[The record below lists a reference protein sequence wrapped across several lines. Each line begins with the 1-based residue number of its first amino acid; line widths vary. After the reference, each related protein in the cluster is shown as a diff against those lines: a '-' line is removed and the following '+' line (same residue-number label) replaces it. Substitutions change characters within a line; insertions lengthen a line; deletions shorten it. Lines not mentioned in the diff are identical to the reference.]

1 MKYESVWRKLLERSF
16 PHAPF
21 KNFNRGKKRDCF
33 LRLLLTRRGRR
44 LRRPELFQ
52 TIAAA
57 SSGGP
62 LLADARHPFAEQM
75 DSVPPPHPL
84 HNICLPVGEGL
95 GPSAAMAHRRTNGRI
110 WNSPLRDSNTP
121 VGEAISLPR
130 RTQITTQAGR
140 RRRSPRF
147 AANPKNS
154 PCSFSGTPAARHKS
168 ALRIYSVPRPL
179 RDSKKLLPNANPS
192 WACDICAQD
201 GGRLPKQNPRRSS
214 SERRE
219 ERFPK
224 AAGLWRVFL
233 VRSLPRGKE

>member
-1 MKYESVWRKLLERSF
+1 VKYESVWRKLLERSF

-140 RRRSPRF
+140 RGADPYEIAKNCCQMQTHLGRAIYAPKMEDVCQSKIPAVHRQNGGRSGFQRPQAFGAFSWFVLCR
-147 AANPKNS
+147 AAKNEHRKTNPLS
-154 PCSFSGTPAARHKS
+154 ARH
-168 ALRIYSVPRPL
+168 
-179 RDSKKLLPNANPS
+179 
-192 WACDICAQD
+192 
-201 GGRLPKQNPRRSS
+201 GR
-214 SERRE
+214 
-219 ERFPK
+219 
-224 AAGLWRVFL
+224 AV
-233 VRSLPRGKE
+233 